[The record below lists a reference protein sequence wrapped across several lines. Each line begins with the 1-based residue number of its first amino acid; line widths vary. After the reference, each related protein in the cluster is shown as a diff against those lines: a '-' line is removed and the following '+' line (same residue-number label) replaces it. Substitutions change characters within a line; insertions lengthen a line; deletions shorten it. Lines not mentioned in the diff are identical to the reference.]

1 MNIIRTLVCCVVLI
15 VGLTACAAAPS
26 QQNPSSPTPT
36 VTSTPTTQ
44 AAAPTP
50 TAQAASPTATAQA
63 VAPDAARTC
72 PDNTRITADSGHLL
86 VDIEAPE
93 RARAEGVQLVKPDH
107 NVTIP
112 VGVGSVLGHS
122 DALQLADGAAA
133 TVLCD
138 TTLQPVVISSP
149 GDTLAN
155 ACAPP
160 TGTLTADGLSID
172 TPRGP
177 GLNMP
182 FIISPLAP
190 NLATLPNVVRWN
202 HTGAERYTLCF
213 SQGLDESICIE
224 ENKEED
230 IRPDRVEP
238 ISSAVPELPARRVA
252 VYEPVNM
259 PELSPGTYI
268 LKITAVDTESP
279 QEAERL
285 ITVLGEQ
292 SDTVITA
299 TQDAERARSNL
310 QARGI
315 SADVQTLAAAHI
327 YIAADM
333 YNDALNLLEPL
344 TQSQDT
350 DVRLSASML
359 IARMY
364 AQNDLAYEAIEAY
377 HAALEIVQEQ
387 YPTHIRRLAAIRL
400 GYGRVWLSFGH
411 EYLVQA
417 RPHLSEARDLYMR
430 LNATDRVCWIADKLD
445 DADEE

>member
-1 MNIIRTLVCCVVLI
+1 
-15 VGLTACAAAPS
+15 
-26 QQNPSSPTPT
+26 
-36 VTSTPTTQ
+36 
-44 AAAPTP
+44 
-50 TAQAASPTATAQA
+50 
-63 VAPDAARTC
+63 
-72 PDNTRITADSGHLL
+72 
-86 VDIEAPE
+86 
-93 RARAEGVQLVKPDH
+93 
-107 NVTIP
+107 
-112 VGVGSVLGHS
+112 
-122 DALQLADGAAA
+122 
-133 TVLCD
+133 
-138 TTLQPVVISSP
+138 
-149 GDTLAN
+149 
-155 ACAPP
+155 
-160 TGTLTADGLSID
+160 
-172 TPRGP
+172 
-177 GLNMP
+177 
-182 FIISPLAP
+182 
-190 NLATLPNVVRWN
+190 
-202 HTGAERYTLCF
+202 
-213 SQGLDESICIE
+213 
-224 ENKEED
+224 
-230 IRPDRVEP
+230 
-238 ISSAVPELPARRVA
+238 
-252 VYEPVNM
+252 M

>member
-1 MNIIRTLVCCVVLI
+1 M
-15 VGLTACAAAPS
+15 VGLTACAAATS
-26 QQNPSSPTPT
+26 QQNPASPTPT
-36 VTSTPTTQ
+36 VTSTPTAQ

-50 TAQAASPTATAQA
+50 TAQAAAPTPTAQA
-63 VAPDAARTC
+63 TARAAAPDC
-72 PDNTRITADSGHLL
+72 SDSGQITAYSGHLL
-86 VDIEAPE
+86 VDIDAPE
-93 RARAEGVQLVKPDH
+93 RARAESVQLLKPDD
-107 NVTIP
+107 NVAFP
-112 VGVGSVLGHS
+112 VGVGSVLGHG
-122 DALQLADGAAA
+122 DVLQLADGAAA

-138 TTLQPVVISSP
+138 TTLQPVVMSSP

-160 TGTLTADGLSID
+160 AGTLTVDDLRID

-177 GLNMP
+177 GLDMP

-202 HTGAERYTLCF
+202 HTGADSYTLCLF
-213 SQGLDESICIE
+213 AGLEEIE
-224 ENKEED
+224 CKED
-230 IRPDRVEP
+230 IRPAIAEP
-238 ISSAVPELPARRVA
+238 IPYATVPELPAREVA
-252 VYEPVNM
+252 MYELSNM
-259 PELSPGTYI
+259 PDLQSETYI
-268 LKITAVDTESP
+268 ITITALDPETGSP
-279 QEAERL
+279 QEAERR

-299 TQDAERARSNL
+299 TQDADRARSNL
-310 QARGI
+310 DARGV
-315 SADVQTLAAAHI
+315 SSEVQTLAAAHI
-327 YIAADM
+327 YMAADM

-344 TQSQDT
+344 MQSQNT

-377 HAALEIVQEQ
+377 QAALDMVQEQ
-387 YPTHIRRLAAIRL
+387 YPTHIRRLAAIQL

-411 EYLVQA
+411 EYRDQA

-430 LNATDRVCWIADKLD
+430 LNATDRVCWLTDKLD
-445 DADEE
+445 DADGE